1 MPYSDDSIGGHG
13 TIKQNAVPAVSLL
26 PDQLVGAVLNDRY
39 QIERKLGQ
47 GGFGTVYLATD
58 NKVVSRKIVV
68 KVLHTENLTNDWTKK
83 KFQQELEALGR
94 IDHPSVVGVL
104 DSGETQDGRP
114 YIVMQY
120 IDGVSLRSVLTA
132 EGMNFRRAAKIIKQ
146 VGKALTA
153 AHQAG
158 ILHRDL
164 KPENIMIQTLEDDE
178 YVKVI
183 DFGVAKVR
191 NSVVDV
197 VTSKDVAVGTIAYM
211 SPEQLSAQPVV
222 PQSDVYAM
230 GVIAYEMLTG
240 KRPTNPESAFQLLEL
255 QRSGVRVK
263 PSDLRPGL
271 PADAEKVILR
281 ALSFEPQN
289 RYERARDFGDL
300 LSSALLGDKDQ
311 TQLATQKV
319 PLKLAGVKTQPTM
332 RIIAAVAMIIV
343 LATGFILW
351 RRGSRQPAV
360 PNNIP
365 NTGAP
370 APAAP
375 ERSFTY
381 WLTYQKMRNGKTD
394 SEPRQSAGNDIFGNG
409 WRFRFNFTPNES
421 GALYLLNVGPGRK
434 QTQEYNILFPLP
446 VVGQSNPNL
455 AASQPFKSDWADFVD
470 KTGVERIWI
479 IWSSKP
485 IPELDSIFSHAAS
498 KHGVSANVDEIAK
511 IQSYLNTPT
520 SEVAHDKEKKQTVVK
535 GHGEILVSLVELTH
549 EAN

>member
-13 TIKQNAVPAVSLL
+13 TIKQNAVPAVSVL

-104 DSGETQDGRP
+104 DSGDTEDGRP

-120 IDGVSLRSVLTA
+120 IDGVSLRSLFTS
-132 EGMNFRRAAKIIKQ
+132 EGMNFKRAAKIIKQ

-319 PLKLAGVKTQPTM
+319 PLKLQGVKTEHSW
-332 RIIAAVAMIIV
+332 RIISKYVAAAAIIIV
-343 LATGFILW
+343 LTAGFILW
-351 RRGSRQPAV
+351 RLGSHQPIV
-360 PNNIP
+360 PNNNV
-365 NTGAP
+365 NTVVP

-381 WLTYQKMRNGKTD
+381 WLTYQKMRSGKPD
-394 SEPRQSAGNDIFGNG
+394 SELRQSAGNDIFGNG
-409 WRFRFNFTPNES
+409 WRFQFNFTPNES
-421 GALYLLNVGPGRK
+421 GALYLLNVGPGK
-434 QTQEYNILFPLP
+434 DQTQEYNILFPLQ
-446 VVGQSNPNL
+446 VMGNWLRTSC
-455 AASQPFKSDWADFVD
+455 KSDVQIRSVLFRGQNRCGALL
-470 KTGVERIWI
+470 G
-479 IWSSKP
+479 
-485 IPELDSIFSHAAS
+485 
-498 KHGVSANVDEIAK
+498 
-511 IQSYLNTPT
+511 YL
-520 SEVAHDKEKKQTVVK
+520 VRQTYSRA
-535 GHGEILVSLVELTH
+535 GFHLQPRSFPARCHRQCG
-549 EAN
+549 